1 MMASDV
7 MVICKKC
14 GGKSPSSVMKLDFDE
29 KLIIC
34 PDCVKRK
41 KIHKEVSET
50 SSPKKETAQQATP
63 SRAQIN
69 PPSSKIKNTDSGNDA
84 LKSMHKCSYCGYK
97 FAINVETK
105 KPKNCPY
112 CNNEVLSFRFV

>member
-1 MMASDV
+1 MPSDV

-14 GGKSPSSVMKLDFDE
+14 GGKSPSSVMKLDLDE

-34 PDCVKRK
+34 PDCVKRNK
-41 KIHKEVSET
+41 LHKEAAET
-50 SSPKKETAQQATP
+50 SSPKKESQQQNT
-63 SRAQIN
+63 
-69 PPSSKIKNTDSGNDA
+69 SKVRIPNQDSDT

-112 CNNEVLSFRFV
+112 CNNEVLSFRFG